1 MSNKQKYFNY
11 DSCGMLEDE
20 IAEQLPF
27 AITRL
32 IEELPSNVRP
42 KDVEFG
48 VDAQYSRDPF
58 DQEPNYFAWVSEREK
73 F

>member
-1 MSNKQKYFNY
+1 MTNKQKYFNSDY
-11 DSCGMLEDE
+11 WGMREDE

-27 AITRL
+27 AVIRL
-32 IEELPSNVRP
+32 IEELPEKIHL

-58 DQEPNYFAWVSEREK
+58 DQEPNYFAWVHER
-73 F
+73 